1 MRPCMADI
9 LLTFDGAAGTV
20 RADGVRRPGRASFSM
35 LDGWRSCPGR
45 WLADRLLPR
54 PTEWDSPLI
63 VGSMAPP
70 PLELA
75 MREPTAAAPDW
86 PALCR
91 NGVALIGE
99 RNASRGWGD
108 DPAPPVRMPDGRA
121 ATVEDWAGRAA
132 ARLSGF
138 RLTDALGRVPEPMAC
153 EERVDGVVWGI
164 PFTGSIDYVDG
175 GAGGV
180 TLVDWKTGRVP
191 VRADAKARHADQ
203 LRVYALL
210 WAHAHGFM
218 PAGARD
224 VYVEHRRSADADL
237 SGGMIRGTGAWMR
250 AAWDEVRAATGADG
264 SGEYA
269 LRPSAL
275 CGWCPLARVCPN
287 ATIRGAK
294 AREAS
299 RGAYDPDDPRFRVL
313 GTHARHGVHDDGRM
327 TMSLLSMLD
336 STPPAKPEPKVDV
349 PDGVGVDPWATREGM
364 EALAHW
370 GVTPEDAPGV
380 APGDASATASTGTP
394 ASAPKD
400 APAATVTDVPASET
414 SAPEPNPAETAAAS
428 APKSAATGRTRLFE
442 GRPYEGT
449 WRDGALNAAGYG
461 FGLMNQIA
469 VRAMRLSRGHEAW
482 ERTVFDALLYAAWG
496 IGRTVW
502 ADAAPDL
509 PGLDA
514 GRADPRRLF
523 AWLDSTLCRDAW
535 RALDA
540 ALDMDA
546 TVADAA
552 DAKELSRI
560 IANAGRSA
568 ARALALPRAYH
579 DPQGKGE

>member
-1 MRPCMADI
+1 MRPGMADI
-9 LLTFDGAAGTV
+9 LLTFDGAAGV
-20 RADGVRRPGRASFSM
+20 VHAGGVRRPGRASFSM

-54 PTEWDSPLI
+54 PVEWDSPLV
-63 VGSMAPP
+63 VGSIAHAA
-70 PLELA
+70 LELA
-75 MREPTAAAPDW
+75 MRDPSAAAPDW

-91 NGVALIGE
+91 DGTALIGE

-108 DPAPPVRMPDGRA
+108 DPAPPVRMPDGRVA
-121 ATVEDWAGRAA
+121 SAEDWAGRAA
-132 ARLSGF
+132 ARLAGF
-138 RLTDALGRVPEPMAC
+138 RLTDALGREPCPMAC

-175 GAGGV
+175 AAGGV

-224 VYVEHRRSADADL
+224 VYVEHRRAADADL
-237 SGGMIRGTGAWMR
+237 SGDAIRGTGAWMR
-250 AAWDEVRAATGADG
+250 AAWDEVRSATGADG
-264 SGEYA
+264 SGEFG

-299 RGAYDPDDPRFRVL
+299 RGAYDPDDPRFRIL

-336 STPPAKPEPKVDV
+336 STPPAQPEPKADV
-349 PDGVGVDPWATREGM
+349 PDGVGVDPWATREGA

-370 GVTPEDAPGV
+370 GVTPEDASDAASPGT
-380 APGDASATASTGTP
+380 PGAVPKDASA
-394 ASAPKD
+394 
-400 APAATVTDVPASET
+400 AAVTDVPEAGASV
-414 SAPEPNPAETAAAS
+414 PEPNPADTAAAS
-428 APKSAATGRTRLFE
+428 APEPAATGRTRLFE

-461 FGLMNQIA
+461 FGLMDQIA
-469 VRAMRLSRGHEAW
+469 VRAMRLSRGHDTW
-482 ERTVFDALLYAAWG
+482 ERAVFDALLYAAWG

-502 ADAAPDL
+502 ADAVPDL

-560 IANAGRSA
+560 IAGAGRSA
-568 ARALALPRAYH
+568 ARALALARAYH
-579 DPQGKGE
+579 DPLGKGE

>member
-1 MRPCMADI
+1 MK
-9 LLTFDGAAGTV
+9 F
-20 RADGVRRPGRASFSM
+20 
-35 LDGWRSCPGR
+35 
-45 WLADRLLPR
+45 
-54 PTEWDSPLI
+54 
-63 VGSMAPP
+63 GS
-70 PLELA
+70 
-75 MREPTAAAPDW
+75 
-86 PALCR
+86 
-91 NGVALIGE
+91 V
-99 RNASRGWGD
+99 S
-108 DPAPPVRMPDGRA
+108 
-121 ATVEDWAGRAA
+121 
-132 ARLSGF
+132 
-138 RLTDALGRVPEPMAC
+138 EPMAC

-237 SGGMIRGTGAWMR
+237 SGDAIRGTGAWMR

-287 ATIRGAK
+287 ATIRGAR

-299 RGAYDPDDPRFRVL
+299 RGAYDPDDPRFRIL

-336 STPPAKPEPKVDV
+336 STPPAKPEPKADV

-380 APGDASATASTGTP
+380 PP
-394 ASAPKD
+394 ED
-400 APAATVTDVPASET
+400 APAAAVTDVPASEA
-414 SAPEPNPAETAAAS
+414 SAPEPNPAETATAS
-428 APKSAATGRTRLFE
+428 APEPAATGRTRLFE

-461 FGLMNQIA
+461 FGLMDQIA

-514 GRADPRRLF
+514 GRADPRRLY

-568 ARALALPRAYH
+568 ARALALTRAYH

>member
-1 MRPCMADI
+1 
-9 LLTFDGAAGTV
+9 
-20 RADGVRRPGRASFSM
+20 
-35 LDGWRSCPGR
+35 
-45 WLADRLLPR
+45 
-54 PTEWDSPLI
+54 
-63 VGSMAPP
+63 
-70 PLELA
+70 
-75 MREPTAAAPDW
+75 
-86 PALCR
+86 
-91 NGVALIGE
+91 
-99 RNASRGWGD
+99 
-108 DPAPPVRMPDGRA
+108 
-121 ATVEDWAGRAA
+121 
-132 ARLSGF
+132 
-138 RLTDALGRVPEPMAC
+138 
-153 EERVDGVVWGI
+153 
-164 PFTGSIDYVDG
+164 
-175 GAGGV
+175 
-180 TLVDWKTGRVP
+180 
-191 VRADAKARHADQ
+191 
-203 LRVYALL
+203 
-210 WAHAHGFM
+210 
-218 PAGARD
+218 
-224 VYVEHRRSADADL
+224 
-237 SGGMIRGTGAWMR
+237 
-250 AAWDEVRAATGADG
+250 
-264 SGEYA
+264 
-269 LRPSAL
+269 
-275 CGWCPLARVCPN
+275 
-287 ATIRGAK
+287 
-294 AREAS
+294 
-299 RGAYDPDDPRFRVL
+299 
-313 GTHARHGVHDDGRM
+313 
-327 TMSLLSMLD
+327 MSLLSMLD

-414 SAPEPNPAETAAAS
+414 AAPEPNPAETAAAS

>member
-1 MRPCMADI
+1 MRGRMRRGMADI
-9 LLTFDGAAGTV
+9 LMTFDGAAGV
-20 RADGVRRPGRASFSM
+20 VHAGGVRRPGRASFSM

-54 PTEWDSPLI
+54 PTEWDSPLV
-63 VGSMAPP
+63 VGSIAHAA
-70 PLELA
+70 LELA
-75 MREPTAAAPDW
+75 MREPTEAAPDW

-91 NGVALIGE
+91 DGTALIGE

-108 DPAPPVRMPDGRA
+108 DPAPPVRMPDGRVA
-121 ATVEDWAGRAA
+121 SVEDWAARAA

-164 PFTGSIDYVDG
+164 PFSGSIDYVDG
-175 GAGGV
+175 AAGGV

-224 VYVEHRRSADADL
+224 VYVEHRRAVDADL
-237 SGGMIRGTGAWMR
+237 SGDAIRGTGAWMR
-250 AAWDEVRAATGADG
+250 AAWDEVRAATGADR
-264 SGEYA
+264 SGEFG

-299 RGAYDPDDPRFRVL
+299 RGAYDPDDPRFRIL

-336 STPPAKPEPKVDV
+336 STPPAQPGPKADV
-349 PDGVGVDPWATREGM
+349 PEGVGVDPWATREGV

-370 GVTPEDAPGV
+370 GVTHEDAPGV
-380 APGDASATASTGTP
+380 TPEDAS
-394 ASAPKD
+394 D
-400 APAATVTDVPASET
+400 AAVTDVPPSEA
-414 SAPEPNPAETAAAS
+414 SAPEPNPVGTAS
-428 APKSAATGRTRLFE
+428 APEPAATGRVRLFE

-449 WRDGALNAAGYG
+449 WREGALNAAGYG
-461 FGLMNQIA
+461 FGLMDQIA
-469 VRAMRLSRGHEAW
+469 VRAMRLSRGHDTW

-496 IGRTVW
+496 VGRTVW
-502 ADAAPDL
+502 ADAVPDL
-509 PGLDA
+509 PGLDE
-514 GRADPRRLF
+514 GRADPRRLY

-568 ARALALPRAYH
+568 SRALALARAYH
-579 DPQGKGE
+579 DPLGKGE